1 MRGYKAQG
9 LCMVSLLRIA
19 CGLIAAVFASALIK
33 VAHVITPTELVGL
46 TADIFLARMARVLE
60 LVALTATHQGLFV
73 MLFAPIAI
81 GVAELNRIRSVFYY
95 VIVGIAIAAAGL
107 YLQFVGEGVQRT
119 IVNTYAAQAYL
130 IEGAVAGL
138 VYWLI
143 AGRFAGWR
151 RGGGLV
157 KATPYP
163 LGKPRLN
170 VSEAVT
176 AEGSPASRS

>member
-1 MRGYKAQG
+1 MISLVRIVGG
-9 LCMVSLLRIA
+9 LS
-19 CGLIAAVFASALIK
+19 AAIVASALIK
-33 VAHVITPTELVGL
+33 VGHVITPGELVGL
-46 TADIFLARMARVLE
+46 TPDVFLSRMARLLE
-60 LVALTATHQGLFV
+60 LVALTATHQGLFIL
-73 MLFAPIAI
+73 LFAPIAI
-81 GVAELNRIRSVFYY
+81 GVAELNRIRSVSYY
-95 VIVGIAIAAAGL
+95 LVVGIAIAAAGF

-119 IVNTYAAQAYL
+119 IVNAYAAQAY
-130 IEGAVAGL
+130 IVEGVLAGL

-170 VSEAVT
+170 VSDAVVT
-176 AEGSPASRS
+176 EGGPAARA